1 MKHSEMEGT
10 SQVRE
15 RLREIMDVEGLSLR
29 VIAPQIGVS
38 FGALGPWM
46 NGSYSGTSD
55 NVTRKVQEFFERRAE
70 LEAMPVSEEERFP
83 VTVQTGVLAA
93 VTKAIRSCH
102 LKGKIG
108 IVTAP
113 SGSGKTRACK
123 AYSDQYTGVIFVE
136 CHHSFPARMVLLAI
150 AQACGVEERGSI
162 HELLEG
168 ICAKLKGSGWVLI
181 LDEAEHLKS
190 SVLDTVRRLND
201 WAGIGI
207 VYVGLPRF
215 MAQMQNLR
223 RDYSYIWNRVR
234 VRAGISRD
242 RAAEL
247 ADTALLLESVIG
259 DVPAGVADAFHAF
272 CGGDMRRLEE
282 LFYTCLEA
290 SRVLDMPI
298 STGIVAA
305 SAKKLD
311 MEAV

>member
-1 MKHSEMEGT
+1 MGGT
-10 SQVRE
+10 AQVRE
-15 RLREIMDVEGLSLR
+15 LLRQVMSDEGLSLR

-38 FGALGPWM
+38 FGALGPWL
-46 NGSYSGTSD
+46 NGTYSGTSD
-55 NVTRKVQEFFERRAE
+55 NVTRKVQEYFDRRAE
-70 LEAMPVSEEERFP
+70 VAALPVSEEERFP

-93 VTKAIRSCH
+93 VSKAVRSCH

-108 IVTAP
+108 IVTAQ
-113 SGSGKTRACK
+113 SGSGKTRAVK
-123 AYSDQYTGVIFVE
+123 AYRDQYTGVILVE
-136 CHHSFPARMVLLAI
+136 CHHSFPARMVLMAI

-162 HELLEG
+162 HELLQA
-168 ICAKLKGSGWVLI
+168 ICDKMRGSGWVLI

-190 SVLDTVRRLND
+190 SVLDTVRRIND

-215 MAQMQNLR
+215 MAQMQNMR

-234 VRAGISRD
+234 VRAGIERD

-247 ADTALLLESVIG
+247 ADTVLLLESVIG
-259 DVPAGVADAFHAF
+259 DVPDGVADAFYAF

-282 LFYTCLEA
+282 LFYTCLAA

-298 STGIVAA
+298 SAGIVAA